1 MVEGERLSFFD
12 PIANVYDLWY
22 EKPLGRF
29 VDEIETRVALEFFHP
44 KPGTCVLD
52 AGCGTGNF
60 SIKLAKLGVKVV
72 GIDISEEMLK
82 IAKDKADKLGL
93 DIEFKKMNVYSLEFP
108 SDHFDGVFSM
118 ATFEFIHEP
127 KRAFDEMMRVL
138 KPSGYLLIGTIN
150 KDSPWGELYEQ
161 QAKQDPASVFRHAS
175 FKTQKDLEE
184 LDPKNLVRIA
194 QCVFIPPNASEEQL
208 NWEEEKRL
216 SKTQRGGFIVAL
228 WRKPS

>member
-1 MVEGERLSFFD
+1 MIDVSFFD
-12 PIANVYDLWY
+12 PIARTYDEWY

-29 VDEIETRVALEFFHP
+29 VDEVETRLALELFQP
-44 KPGTCVLD
+44 KPGMYVLD
-52 AGCGTGNF
+52 VGCGTGNF

-82 IAKDKADKLGL
+82 IARKKAKRFGL
-93 DIEFKKMNVYSLEFP
+93 QIEFAKMDVYSLKFP

-118 ATFEFIHEP
+118 ASFEFIREP

-138 KPSGYLLIGTIN
+138 KPSGLLLIGTIN
-150 KDSPWGELYEQ
+150 KDSPWGGLYEQ
-161 QAKQDPASVFRHAS
+161 QAKQDPTSVFRYAS
-175 FKTQKDLEE
+175 FKTEKDLEE

-208 NWEEEKRL
+208 NWDEERRL
-216 SKTQRGGFIVAL
+216 SKTQKGGFIIAL

>member
-1 MVEGERLSFFD
+1 MSFFD
-12 PIANVYDLWY
+12 PIANEYDLWY
-22 EKPLGRF
+22 EKPLGKF
-29 VDEIETRVALEFFHP
+29 VDEVETKLALELFQP
-44 KPGTCVLD
+44 KPGMYVLD
-52 AGCGTGNF
+52 VGCGTGNF

-82 IAKDKADKLGL
+82 IAREKAKRFGL
-93 DIEFKKMNVYSLEFP
+93 QIEFVKMDVYSLQFP

-127 KRAFDEMMRVL
+127 KRAFEEMMRVL
-138 KPSGYLLIGTIN
+138 KPSGHLLIGTIN
-150 KDSPWGELYEQ
+150 KDSPWGELYEER
-161 QAKQDPASVFRHAS
+161 AKQDPTSVFRHAS
-175 FKTQKDLEE
+175 FKTEKDLEE
-184 LDPKNLVRIA
+184 LDPKNLVKIA

-208 NWEEEKRL
+208 NWDEEKRL

>member
-1 MVEGERLSFFD
+1 VIDVSFFD
-12 PIANVYDLWY
+12 PIANEYDLWY

-29 VDEIETRVALEFFHP
+29 VDEVETKLALELFQP
-44 KPGTCVLD
+44 KPGMYVLD
-52 AGCGTGNF
+52 VGCGTGNF

-82 IAKDKADKLGL
+82 IAREKAKRLGL
-93 DIEFKKMNVYSLEFP
+93 QIEFVKMDVYSLQFP

-127 KRAFDEMMRVL
+127 KRAFEEMMRVL
-138 KPSGYLLIGTIN
+138 KPSGHLLIGTIN
-150 KDSPWGELYEQ
+150 KDSPWGELYEER
-161 QAKQDPASVFRHAS
+161 AKQDPTSVFRHAS
-175 FKTQKDLEE
+175 FKTEKDLEE
-184 LDPKNLVRIA
+184 LDPKNLVKIA
-194 QCVFIPPNASEEQL
+194 KCVFIPPNASEEQL
-208 NWEEEKRL
+208 NWDEEKRL